1 MQRQY
6 KIARKVNETPN
17 TISVFLIS
25 DGALERFQAG
35 QHLAF
40 DIPGVGERP
49 YVLSAFSPDP
59 KIYRITVVH
68 TDATDAARA
77 ASYWTDHAEKGGLIR
92 ATGPQGS
99 FHLTAELDRPIVIL
113 SKDIGEA
120 AVTAMAEEL
129 AVRASRHQAVFLHA
143 TFNSSTFALKGK
155 LGSLKADLPNSVWKV
170 WFSNPRQIDR
180 PGKEYDLNGDM
191 DLGECAEFFPR
202 EEFDAYICGPREF
215 VAATEAAMRDNGI
228 PCRDIYTQE
237 MGATLAPPAEIA
249 NEKELPTLHP
259 QPVTFTTSGIAAT
272 WTPEKG
278 TLLEFAESLGITAP
292 FNCRTGMCGMC
303 ARKVTSGDVMKIRET
318 SAKTREHCQLMC
330 STIPM
335 SRVEIE
341 L

>member
-17 TISVFLIS
+17 TISVFLTS

-68 TDATDAARA
+68 TDAGNAARA
-77 ASYWTDHAEKGGLIR
+77 ASYWTDHAEKGGLIH

-99 FHLTAELDRPIVIL
+99 FHLTAELDRPVVIL

-129 AVRASRHQAVFLHA
+129 AVRAPQHQAVFLHT

-180 PGKEYDLNGDM
+180 PGKEYDIGGAM
-191 DLGECAEFFPR
+191 DLLQCAEFFPR
-202 EEFDAYICGPREF
+202 GTFDAYICGPKEF
-215 VAATEAAMRDNGI
+215 VAATESALRASNAA
-228 PCRDIYTQE
+228 CRNIYKQE

-249 NEKELPTLHP
+249 NEKELPVLHP
-259 QPVTFTTSGIAAT
+259 QSVTFTTSGIAAT
-272 WTPEKG
+272 WTPESG
-278 TLLEFAESLGITAP
+278 TLLEFAESLGINAP

-303 ARKVTSGDVMKIRET
+303 ARKVTAGEVMKIRET
-318 SAKTREHCQLMC
+318 SAKTRERCQLMC

-335 SRVEIE
+335 SKVEIE

>member
-17 TISVFLIS
+17 TLSVFLTS
-25 DGALERFQAG
+25 EGALDRFQAG

-68 TDATDAARA
+68 TDAKDAARA

-99 FHLTAELDRPIVIL
+99 FHLTAELDRPIVIF

-129 AVRASRHQAVFLHA
+129 AVRAAQHPVVFLHT

-155 LGSLKADLPNSVWKV
+155 LGSLKSDLPNSVWKV

-180 PGKEYDLNGDM
+180 SGKEYDLSGDM
-191 DLGECAEFFPR
+191 NLGACAEFFPR
-202 EEFDAYICGPREF
+202 EEFDAYICGPKEF
-215 VAATEAAMRDNGI
+215 VAATETALRASGAA
-228 PCRDIYTQE
+228 CRNIYRQE
-237 MGATLAPPAEIA
+237 MGTTLAPPAEIA
-249 NEKELPTLHP
+249 NEKALPVLHP
-259 QPVTFTTSGIAAT
+259 QSVTFTTSGIAAT
-272 WTPEKG
+272 WTPESG
-278 TLLEFAESLGITAP
+278 TLLEFAESLGINAP

-303 ARKVTSGDVMKIRET
+303 ARKVTAGEVMKIRDT

-335 SRVEIE
+335 SKVEIE

>member
-17 TISVFLIS
+17 TISVFLTS
-25 DGALERFQAG
+25 DEALERFQAG

-49 YVLSAFSPDP
+49 YVLSAFSPNP

-77 ASYWTDHAEKGGLIR
+77 ASYWAEQAEKGALIR

-99 FHLTAELDRPIVIL
+99 FHLTPELDRPIVIL

-129 AVRASRHQAVFLHA
+129 AVRAAQHQAVFLHT
-143 TFNSSTFALKGK
+143 TFNSATFALKGK
-155 LGSLKADLPNSVWKV
+155 LGSLKSDLPNSIWKV

-180 PGKEYDLNGDM
+180 PGKEYDIGGAM
-191 DLGECAEFFPR
+191 DLNQCAEFFPSG
-202 EEFDAYICGPREF
+202 EFDAYICGPKEF
-215 VAATEAAMRDNGI
+215 VAVTEIALRESTAA
-228 PCRDIYTQE
+228 CRNIYKQE
-237 MGATLAPPAEIA
+237 MGVTLAPPAEIA
-249 NEKELPTLHP
+249 QEKELPPLNP
-259 QPVTFTTSGIAAT
+259 QSVTFITSGIAAT
-272 WTPEKG
+272 WNAVNG
-278 TLLEFAESLGITAP
+278 TLLEFAESLGIKAP
-292 FNCRTGMCGMC
+292 FSCRTGMCGMC
-303 ARKVTSGDVMKIRET
+303 ARKVISGEVMKIRDT
-318 SAKTREHCQLMC
+318 SAKTREGCQLMC

-335 SRVEIE
+335 SKVEIE

>member
-1 MQRQY
+1 MQRKY

-17 TISVFLIS
+17 TISVFLTS
-25 DGALERFQAG
+25 DEALGRFQAG

-40 DIPGVGERP
+40 DIPGVGQRP
-49 YVLSAFSPDP
+49 YVLSAFSSDP
-59 KIYRITVVH
+59 KIYRITVIH
-68 TDATDAARA
+68 TDVKDAARA
-77 ASYWTDHAEKGGLIR
+77 ASYWTDQAEKGGLIH

-99 FHLTAELDRPIVIL
+99 FHLTAELDRPVVIF

-129 AVRASRHQAVFLHA
+129 AVRASRHHVVFLHS

-170 WFSNPRQIDR
+170 WFSNPRQVDR
-180 PGKEYDLNGDM
+180 PGKEYDLG
-191 DLGECAEFFPR
+191 GERHLDQGAEFLPS
-202 EEFDAYICGPREF
+202 EEFGAYICGPREF
-215 VAATEAAMRDNGI
+215 VAATEAALRKSRVA
-228 PCRDIYTQE
+228 CRSIYKQE

-249 NEKELPTLHP
+249 EEKELPPLHP
-259 QPVTFTTSGIAAT
+259 QSVTFTTSGIEAT
-272 WTPEKG
+272 WTPEQG
-278 TLLEFAESLGITAP
+278 TLLEFAESLGIKAP

-303 ARKVTSGDVMKIRET
+303 ARKVVLGELMKIRVT

-330 STIPM
+330 SNIPM
-335 SRVEIE
+335 SKVEIE